1 MAAFHALYGYPPSAM
16 KMTTASIEAMKK

>member
-16 KMTTASIEAMKK
+16 KMTTTSIEAMKK